1 MTGWAQMPH
10 ALAARRAPPQ
20 PAVELQREHGVLLR
34 QLARLQ
40 RELTPALQ
48 RLQQEN
54 LRLRAALVVQRT
66 AWLWGLAPPAA
77 RTMAARPPG
86 GDVTADDPGAAHW
99 LCRVGC
105 AGHAHAWLQA
115 DGHCRRDGEPC
126 AALQRPTE

>member
-1 MTGWAQMPH
+1 MSSLAQTPH
-10 ALAARRAPPQ
+10 ALPAWRAPQ
-20 PAVELQREHGVLLR
+20 AVAEEVQREHGVLLR

-54 LRLRAALVVQRT
+54 LRLRAALLVQRT

-77 RTMAARPPG
+77 RAMAARRPG
-86 GDVTADDPGAAHW
+86 GEATAEDPGAAHW

-126 AALQRPTE
+126 ATLRRPTD